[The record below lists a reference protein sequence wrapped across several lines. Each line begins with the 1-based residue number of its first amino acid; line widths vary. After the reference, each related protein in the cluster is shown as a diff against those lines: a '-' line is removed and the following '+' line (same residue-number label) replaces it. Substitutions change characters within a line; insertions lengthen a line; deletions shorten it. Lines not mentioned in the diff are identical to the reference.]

1 MIDWP
6 TTSMY
11 SGKLVCTGKG
21 RSDRMTEENKQDW
34 ITNNRQQGA
43 NYVRYNQEI
52 GREITN
58 NVKKKKKK
66 LHMIT

>member
-1 MIDWP
+1 
-6 TTSMY
+6 
-11 SGKLVCTGKG
+11 
-21 RSDRMTEENKQDW
+21 MTEENKQDW

-58 NVKKKKKK
+58 NVKKKQKKNY
-66 LHMIT
+66 T